1 MEKEGLSLEKGMNW
15 LLDQVD
21 AADKKNFNMNT
32 AAGKQKYALAQ
43 ERLKDNWVNYERN
56 GGKNPWLLAIL
67 RKQTGLPSS
76 GGRGGLTIDFGTDA
90 IPQGITPLTIVG
102 KNWAWGRNR
111 LTVNKAGTHYKS
123 GHARGTPTPT
133 QALKI
138 LQGDQKWIYKA
149 LTNPTF
155 DRKALK
161 NIPWVILNSPES
173 DIKEI
178 LGRWGPEDEGG
189 RTGMLTTGGNI
200 LDRRGGLNPFASDKY
215 IDANAEIQKG
225 TTITRR
231 RFLGTS
237 SVNNPIFNRVNSL
250 GAFKTN
256 TFKDL
261 GTSGYKNDGN
271 DGTGTSIN
279 KTIEYNNNNR
289 NKLGLYQGGYQD
301 VEFGSQQFVGRGSN
315 VLKDGNITALSIN
328 QLNRDWNGVAPGE
341 TLGVQTKGQRNRYRL
356 ALQKAG
362 GPSYAM
368 E

>member
-1 MEKEGLSLEKGMNW
+1 MEKEGLSLEKGINW
-15 LLDQVD
+15 LLDQVE
-21 AADKKNFNMNT
+21 AADKKKFKMNT
-32 AAGKQKYALAQ
+32 PAGKQKYALAQ

-56 GGKNPWLLAIL
+56 GGKNPWILAIL

-76 GGRGGLTIDFGTDA
+76 GGMGGLTIDSGKDA
-90 IPQGITPLTIVG
+90 IPQGLTPLSWVG
-102 KNWAWGRNR
+102 KNWAWGRNK

-123 GHARGTPTPT
+123 GHARGTPTPSE
-133 QALKI
+133 ALKV
-138 LQGDQKWIYKA
+138 LQGDQKWVYKA

-155 DRKALK
+155 DREALK

-173 DIKEI
+173 DIKELI
-178 LGRWGPEDEGG
+178 GRWGPEDKGG

-200 LDRRGGLNPFASDKY
+200 LDRRGGLNPFASDQY

-261 GTSGYKNDGN
+261 GTSGYQNDGN
-271 DGTGTSIN
+271 NGTGSSVG
-279 KTIEYNNNNR
+279 KTIEYNNRNR
-289 NKLGLYQGGYQD
+289 LGLYQGGSQN
-301 VEFGSQQFVGRGSN
+301 VEFGSQQFVGRGTN
-315 VLKDGNITALSIN
+315 VLKDGDITSLSIN

-341 TLGVQTKGQRNRYRL
+341 NLGVMTRGQRKQYKSKLRELGINY
-356 ALQKAG
+356 
-362 GPSYAM
+362 PS